1 MFEKVQLGELQAR
14 LLEGGERLDAVAD
27 LLDGGEVVDVHGAR
41 DEHLAGLAARSIA
54 EDDVDLGRDGR
65 FSSMRLGVLSAGT
78 SLKTGA
84 RSRFEIFMLRR
95 AESVVPKG
103 CVEPVAKIGVPLS
116 FMESLGVT
124 RLLLELASVLTNGSS
139 RLKSVTDWSMARARS
154 RT

>member
-1 MFEKVQLGELQAR
+1 MTFTVPETSILPGLPLVALRKTTLTSV
-14 LLEGGERLDAVAD
+14 ER
-27 LLDGGEVVDVHGAR
+27 R
-41 DEHLAGLAARSIA
+41 P
-54 EDDVDLGRDGR
+54 